1 MDNFV
6 HLHCHSNFSLLDG
19 LIKIPDLFN
28 KVKALGQPAI
38 AITDHGNCASIFDAQ
53 AIAQK
58 TGIKYIPGCEVYCV
72 PDAKIKSKE
81 ERSSETDVSRKHLIL
96 LAKNNEGYKRL
107 IKIASWGMTD
117 GFYFR
122 PRIDDSILEKYGT
135 EGLIASSACFVPN
148 DNLDV
153 LTKDGIKNLLDIKAG
168 DYVQSHTGEWQKVIC
183 PTTREYEGNFYI
195 IKVQGGL
202 PLTVTENHKFFILTK
217 EQLQNYIQYPL
228 VSFINDINFQHEKL
242 SIKQMIKRNLRQY
255 IPHEIEAKNIKV
267 GDYVISSIDET
278 INDIQEMDI
287 NFVYQ
292 EQCKK
297 HLQSY
302 KLQITNELLELIGIY
317 IAEGS
322 LHINIG
328 IDFSLNIKNQYIQ
341 NKVEQYMFNIFGLIP
356 YKHQNKNSD
365 CIIYSYLSKEIYILF
380 NSWFQQGAKNKH
392 IPNFI
397 KYLPFSKQM
406 HCIKGIFLGDG
417 HIQEQLDK
425 RNNKKYTRIIF
436 NTISKQ
442 LIYDILHILN
452 RNWINPLIKFKKSYI
467 DKIGTNHQNSYYLYI
482 NNPIATYFKQFLLTN
497 IEFKIDYKIWRKTKC
512 LPFEWNGKKYLKY
525 PIKSIKSFYDKKQV
539 YCLNVEKDHT
549 FTICNIKVFNCIA
562 GSISQYILRGQYNK
576 AKKKAL
582 YYQQLFN
589 GNFYLELMPHL
600 NKQIDANKGLI
611 QLSKDTGIKLI
622 LTSDAHYLNK
632 EDKEAH
638 EVLLAVQTRATM
650 DDPNRW
656 KFEPGYY
663 YIMNRAELTQI
674 MKEKHSY
681 ISDDILNEAMDNTVK
696 IAEQCN
702 VEFDFSKHYL
712 PKIDPYK
719 ELQSNPQLLKEFN
732 IFETRR
738 LAEVAKR
745 NSITIDEAK
754 ARLDTSNEMVRF
766 LCIHG
771 YNGLYKQHF
780 IDAKHLSLFLYEL
793 DTIISLGFSSY
804 FLILYEIQY
813 FCNQADILVGFSRGC
828 SSKDNKVKTLLKGL
842 VNIDQ
847 IKKDDRV
854 LGLDN
859 QYHKVLRTYE
869 YACDEDL
876 IQIKT
881 ENNKQIEGLT
891 KDHKVL
897 GLKKEDYIEKKE
909 YTINDFKWYEIDEL
923 DIDDYIIEID

>member
-53 AIAQK
+53 AVAQK

-135 EGLIASSACFVPN
+135 EGLIASSACFVPSN
-148 DNLDV
+148 NLDV

-168 DYVQSHTGEWQKVIC
+168 DYVQSHTGEWRQVII
-183 PTTREYEGNFYI
+183 PTTREYEGNFYT
-195 IKVQGGL
+195 IKTNGL
-202 PLTVTENHKFFILTK
+202 LDFTITENHKLLVLRENTKAITKNCNYFSRWDIDTNKFLPLTK
-217 EQLQNYIQYPL
+217 RYCGTYIPEWIEANQLQQGDYLLSIIDTNSKLEEIKQYIFSQRNKFIFDEKSNNIYVRSQDKNYIYNLQNKLQQLLICSWIYDKKDYYEL
-228 VSFINDINFQHEKL
+228 SFFQSK
-242 SIKQMIKRNLRQY
+242 LRQLNENKLH
-255 IPHEIEAKNIKV
+255 PLN
-267 GDYVISSIDET
+267 
-278 INDIQEMDI
+278 IQEIPFEYDNKLYI
-287 NFVYQ
+287 R
-292 EQCKK
+292 
-297 HLQSY
+297 Y
-302 KLQITNELLELIGIY
+302 KIT
-317 IAEGS
+317 
-322 LHINIG
+322 
-328 IDFSLNIKNQYIQ
+328 
-341 NKVEQYMFNIFGLIP
+341 
-356 YKHQNKNSD
+356 
-365 CIIYSYLSKEIYILF
+365 
-380 NSWFQQGAKNKH
+380 
-392 IPNFI
+392 
-397 KYLPFSKQM
+397 
-406 HCIKGIFLGDG
+406 
-417 HIQEQLDK
+417 
-425 RNNKKYTRIIF
+425 
-436 NTISKQ
+436 
-442 LIYDILHILN
+442 
-452 RNWINPLIKFKKSYI
+452 YI
-467 DKIGTNHQNSYYLYI
+467 DK
-482 NNPIATYFKQFLLTN
+482 
-497 IEFKIDYKIWRKTKC
+497 
-512 LPFEWNGKKYLKY
+512 
-525 PIKSIKSFYDKKQV
+525 FYDRKRV
-539 YCLNVEKDHT
+539 YCLNVDQDHS
-549 FTICNIKVFNCIA
+549 FTINNIISKNCLA
-562 GSISQYILRGQYNK
+562 GSISQYILRGQYDK

-589 GNFYLELMPHL
+589 GDFYLELMCHL

-611 QLSKDTGIKLI
+611 QLHKDTGIPLI
-622 LTSDAHYLNK
+622 ISSDAHYLNK

-650 DDPNRW
+650 DDPKRW

-663 YIMNRAELTQI
+663 YIMNRAELIQI

-813 FCNQADILVGFSRGC
+813 FCNQANILVGFSRGC

-842 VNIDQ
+842 INIDQ
-847 IKKDDRV
+847 IEKNDQV

-869 YACDEDL
+869 YDCNENL
-876 IQIKT
+876 IQIET
-881 ENNKQIEGLT
+881 ENNKQIDGLT

-897 GLKKEDYIEKKE
+897 GLKKEDYIEGKE